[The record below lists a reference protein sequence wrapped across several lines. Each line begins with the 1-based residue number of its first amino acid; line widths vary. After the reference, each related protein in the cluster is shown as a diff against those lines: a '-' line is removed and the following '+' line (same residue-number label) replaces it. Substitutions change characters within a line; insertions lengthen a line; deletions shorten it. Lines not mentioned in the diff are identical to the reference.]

1 MGTIG
6 IIGAME
12 VEVKEL
18 KEQMQITRQ
27 LTKAGMEFCE
37 GILEGQDVVVVR
49 SGVGKVN
56 AAVCTQILIDVFDV
70 KAVINTGIAA
80 FPPYGSCLPMIT
92 FPSEITE
99 IPVVEAPMLTT
110 ILPVWARTGIPMP
123 TASATPFSTRAILL
137 TFSPVSTL

>member
-49 SGVGKVN
+49 SGVR
-56 AAVCTQILIDVFDV
+56 QSL
-70 KAVINTGIAA
+70 
-80 FPPYGSCLPMIT
+80 
-92 FPSEITE
+92 ITE
-99 IPVVEAPMLTT
+99 HELEYIVTV
-110 ILPVWARTGIPMP
+110 GG
-123 TASATPFSTRAILL
+123 
-137 TFSPVSTL
+137 

>member
-49 SGVGKVN
+49 S
-56 AAVCTQILIDVFDV
+56 VFFH
-70 KAVINTGIAA
+70 A
-80 FPPYGSCLPMIT
+80 FT
-92 FPSEITE
+92 
-99 IPVVEAPMLTT
+99 PVFKK
-110 ILPVWARTGIPMP
+110 
-123 TASATPFSTRAILL
+123 SY
-137 TFSPVSTL
+137 

>member
-37 GILEGQDVVVVR
+37 GILEGQDVVWY
-49 SGVGKVN
+49 
-56 AAVCTQILIDVFDV
+56 AAVL
-70 KAVINTGIAA
+70 G
-80 FPPYGSCLPMIT
+80 
-92 FPSEITE
+92 
-99 IPVVEAPMLTT
+99 
-110 ILPVWARTGIPMP
+110 R
-123 TASATPFSTRAILL
+123 
-137 TFSPVSTL
+137 

>member
-49 SGVGKVN
+49 RGVGKVN
-56 AAVCTQILIDVFDV
+56 AADAPKEQTAKILRQMDSDEQER
-70 KAVINTGIAA
+70 VIREV
-80 FPPYGSCLPMIT
+80 LK
-92 FPSEITE
+92 E
-99 IPVVEAPMLTT
+99 
-110 ILPVWARTGIPMP
+110 
-123 TASATPFSTRAILL
+123 LL
-137 TFSPVSTL
+137 S